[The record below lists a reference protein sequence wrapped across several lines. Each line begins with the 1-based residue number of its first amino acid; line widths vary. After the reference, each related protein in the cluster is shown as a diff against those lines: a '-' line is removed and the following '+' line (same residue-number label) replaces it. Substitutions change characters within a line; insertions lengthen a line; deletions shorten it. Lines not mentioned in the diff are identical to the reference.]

1 MEVQKRTTV
10 TGIVD
15 NTMLRQHELDE
26 GHFHLKIF
34 DLVVLY
40 SFNEWAEGRIRAA

>member
-15 NTMLRQHELDE
+15 NTMLLQHELDE
-26 GHFHLKIF
+26 GHFHLKI
-34 DLVVLY
+34 LVVLY